1 MTPLE
6 PIKSFD
12 DIPKPVANYTCPA
25 DVLDRLGGYIDQLN
39 NCEKRKAEQLK
50 TLEANS
56 KNV

>member
-25 DVLDRLGGYIDQLN
+25 DVLDRLGGYID
-39 NCEKRKAEQLK
+39 
-50 TLEANS
+50 
-56 KNV
+56 